1 MKCLEVQQSLGTYW
15 DLSESDAERL
25 GIDQHL
31 ETCELCREE
40 FRIWEE
46 SELLIRSFSMNGDE
60 FTPVDDMNRD
70 VMDRIYSEQAWYMP
84 VASRSYQFTRTFRRN
99 ITATI
104 ACCLAMFVCGLFYIL
119 TSSNDGS
126 SSQVVKLTGLL
137 ETANATGDNALISAD
152 FYADVP
158 VASISDP
165 LVLNVMPTIPQYWVA
180 LSLLGMIMTLL
191 ILNWFTRTRN

>member
-1 MKCLEVQQSLGTYW
+1 MKCLEVQQSLGVYW
-15 DLSESDAERL
+15 DMSPDDAERQE
-25 GIDQHL
+25 IDQHL
-31 ETCELCREE
+31 ETCESCREE

-46 SELLIRSFSMNGDE
+46 SELLIRGFSFDGDDIA
-60 FTPVDDMNRD
+60 PVDELNRD
-70 VMDRIYSEQAWYMP
+70 VMDRIYAEQAWFMP
-84 VASRSYQFTRTFRRN
+84 VASRSYQFTKSFRRN
-99 ITATI
+99 ITAVI
-104 ACCLAMFVCGLFYIL
+104 ACCMAMFVCGLFYII

-165 LVLNVMPTIPQYWVA
+165 LVLNVVPTIPQYWVA

-191 ILNWFTRTRN
+191 ILNWFTRTRS